1 MLNKPWRDL
10 KNPNNLHDLGLEE
23 PGVRLTAFSPRR
35 DRPAIPSWTPPTPVS
50 NEGCE
55 ETVDGAVYS
64 VTSRKAP
71 LQQLAALKG
80 SKCHKEDA
88 GPAKPCQSQC
98 ARLRAIRA
106 GSLERLV
113 ENLLLAFNDNDST
126 YVNIFLATYRSFAS
140 PKQVLN
146 LLLDRYTSLQRR
158 LTESGTQ
165 SETSPNS
172 HESRELRSSLANILG
187 AWLEQYSEDLYEPPE
202 HVRLRRLLPFLRQM
216 LPDSAL
222 ESRAQDLLSAFCSR
236 VDPPKPDSNA
246 TFLPA
251 DCSPPDGTQKD
262 LLSFPSDVIASQL
275 TYMDAELFK
284 RVVPYHCLGSVWS
297 RRGRKDYQ
305 DSATTVRATVSQFNS
320 VANCV
325 ITSILAS
332 RSRRPTVRAQLI
344 ERWIDVAQECR
355 FLKSFSSLK
364 AVLSALQSNAIYR
377 LKKTWSFVPKD
388 SICLYEELS
397 QIFSGE
403 NNHFLSR
410 ELLMKEGTSKFA
422 TLDSNSKCTLKRLQ
436 IHKDMGMMQGTVPY
450 LGTFLTDLTMLDTA
464 LPDTVE
470 GGLINF
476 EKRRREFELMAQI
489 KLLQSACNNY
499 SLHPDPNFL
508 SSFYGHPRL
517 PEEKSYAI
525 SCELE
530 PPAEVTASP
539 KTTRRKGGR
548 HAKGTLPSLEGVQ
561 ATGAAAHRLALSGET
576 PESIDSLSV
585 LSSGSSGS
593 ETELSLGLESPDLQ
607 GKSQFQSVSS
617 SSLQSLD
624 TSGISS
630 GSSTMS
636 NGVSDSVPPTERA
649 SDATNDTSNGSCVH
663 PPVTLVPPEPKIH
676 RRSLSAV
683 SCYSTLSLPIYNQQ
697 VDGACIVRVSLE
709 RGNGNLYKSILLTSQ
724 DKTPAVVRKAMIKHN
739 LEEEKRE
746 KFQLVQLL
754 SDDKG
759 ILEEFVIPD
768 NANVFY
774 AMNTAANYNFVLRWK
789 GLHRS
794 DKKTGYLHST
804 LPRMRAKGLLSEK
817 LAKITL

>member
-1 MLNKPWRDL
+1 MMISDL
-10 KNPNNLHDLGLEE
+10 YQ
-23 PGVRLTAFSPRR
+23 
-35 DRPAIPSWTPPTPVS
+35 PTLVS

-64 VTSRKAP
+64 VTLRKAP
-71 LQQLAALKG
+71 FQHLATLKS

-88 GPAKPCQSQC
+88 GPAKPCQTEC

-113 ENLLLAFNDNDST
+113 ENLLLAFHDNDST

-146 LLLDRYTSLQRR
+146 LLIDRYTSLQRR

-165 SETSPNS
+165 TEISSNS
-172 HESRELRSSLANILG
+172 DESRELQSSLANILG

-202 HVRLRRLLPFLRQM
+202 HVRLRKLLPFLHQM
-216 LPDSAL
+216 LPNTAL
-222 ESRAQDLLSAFCSR
+222 EGRARILLSAFCSR
-236 VDPPKPDSNA
+236 IHPPKPDSNP

-251 DCSPPDGTQKD
+251 DCPPSDGTQKD
-262 LLSFPSDVIASQL
+262 LHLFPSDVIAAQL

-305 DSATTVRATVSQFNS
+305 DAATTVRATVSQFNS
-320 VANCV
+320 VANCI

-332 RSRRPTVRAQLI
+332 TPRHPTARAQLV
-344 ERWIDVAQECR
+344 EKWIDVAQECR

-377 LKKTWSFVPKD
+377 LKKTWSFVSKD

-410 ELLMKEGTSKFA
+410 ELLMKEATSKFA
-422 TLDSNSKCTLKRLQ
+422 TLGSNSKCTHKRLQ
-436 IHKDMGMMQGTVPY
+436 TQKDMGVMQGTVPY

-499 SLHPDPNFL
+499 SLQPNPTFL
-508 SSFYGHPRL
+508 SWFYGHPRL
-517 PEEKSYAI
+517 REEKSYAI

-539 KTTRRKGGR
+539 KTTRRKGGH
-548 HAKGTLPSLEGVQ
+548 HAKSRTLSSLE
-561 ATGAAAHRLALSGET
+561 AGAAARRPALSGET

-585 LSSGSSGS
+585 LSSGSSES

-624 TSGISS
+624 TSGVSS

-636 NGVSDSVPPTERA
+636 NGVSDLAHPTERS
-649 SDATNDTSNGSCVH
+649 SDAALPCSSATNSTSNTSCVH
-663 PPVTLVPPEPKIH
+663 PPVTLALPEPKIH
-676 RRSLSAV
+676 RRSLSGV

-697 VDGACIVRVSLE
+697 VDGVCIVRISLE

-739 LEEEKRE
+739 LEEEKLE

-759 ILEEFVIPD
+759 ILKDEERQI
-768 NANVFY
+768 
-774 AMNTAANYNFVLRWK
+774 LRNC
-789 GLHRS
+789 
-794 DKKTGYLHST
+794 
-804 LPRMRAKGLLSEK
+804 
-817 LAKITL
+817 